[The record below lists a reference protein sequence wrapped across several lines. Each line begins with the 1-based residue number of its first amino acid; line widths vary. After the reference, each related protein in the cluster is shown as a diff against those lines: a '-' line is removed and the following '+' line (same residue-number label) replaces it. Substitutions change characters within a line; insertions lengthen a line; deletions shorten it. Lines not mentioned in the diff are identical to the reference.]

1 MALTSAVSGSTTAA
15 QPLTPQQQTAL
26 KNLHKVAVQFEGIF
40 VGMLLREMRKG
51 ESDQTIFGE
60 KTNGQKIYEEMLDDQ
75 RSQEIAS
82 TGSFG
87 IAKMLEAQLRSAVL
101 ANAGREAQSST
112 RGLLR

>member
-1 MALTSAVSGSTTAA
+1 MALTSGAGGTMAA
-15 QPLTPQQQTAL
+15 QPLGPEQQTAL
-26 KNLHKVAVQFEGIF
+26 KNLHTVAVKFEGIF

-60 KTNGQKIYEEMLDDQ
+60 KTNGQKIYESMLDDQ
-75 RSQEIAS
+75 RAQDIAS

-87 IAKMLEAQLRSAVL
+87 IAKILEAQLRSAVL

-112 RGLLR
+112 RGLSR